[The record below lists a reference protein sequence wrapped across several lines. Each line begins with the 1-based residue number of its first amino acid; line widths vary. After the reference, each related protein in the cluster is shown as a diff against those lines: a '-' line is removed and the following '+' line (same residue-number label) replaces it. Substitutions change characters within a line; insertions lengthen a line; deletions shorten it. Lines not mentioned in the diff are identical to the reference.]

1 VVAEAPAS
9 LQPEKERSRTGLRSE
24 GRLSKAKGSVVTMR
38 LIYHKFAQSLQGFHL
53 HHVAILPKG
62 PGGALCTLGSRLYS
76 NFTLMTKTSEHLIPI
91 FQTNEV
97 LFGHDGTPGLIAFEI
112 EGTDKVKIFRRE
124 DGKTAS
130 DTVPFRPFM
139 LLADDGAL
147 KGWRGEAEVEKLA
160 GPGDFNTLALFPN
173 LNQLEQ
179 AKFHIQKKPGKAPSA
194 SDAPYWH
201 FSDPLQQFLLL
212 SGKTHF
218 LGMTFRDLNRLQLN
232 VETYCQPGFEF
243 SNAAREPDRITAIA
257 LSDSTGWERLISGK
271 EFDEAEML
279 RQLVQEIQRHDPD
292 VIEGHNLFRFDLEY
306 IEARAKKH
314 KVELNFGRNGAHLS
328 SYSSRMQVAERTIT
342 YRKYQIF
349 GRHIIDTWMLAQHYD
364 VATREL
370 ETISLKE
377 IARHCGVARADG
389 PAIAADRTSWYF
401 DHDPDTL
408 FRDALDDVR
417 EIRALSELLATSH
430 FVQSQIFPYSY
441 QNIPLRGNAT
451 KIDALFLREY
461 LHQRHAVPRPDE
473 SREVAGGYTHLE
485 YQGTA
490 RRVLHCDVTSLY
502 PSIMLV
508 YNYLPRKDELGIFS
522 GLLHD
527 LRLFRVKAKEKGRDA
542 HDEESKLYFNALQ
555 STFKI
560 LINSFYGYLGFQM
573 GHFNDFE
580 AANQVTAK
588 GRELIQSAV
597 AWLTEKGAR
606 IIEVDTDGIYFI
618 APETVNSPAEEESL
632 IASLREI
639 LPKGIDLELDGRYPA
654 MFSYK
659 MKNYALL
666 DENGQLLIK
675 GSGLRS
681 RGLEL
686 FQRDWLE
693 EMLALLLKGEK
704 ERVSDLYQRYLDDL
718 EHHRRDVTWLTK
730 IETLQDSLES
740 YQNKVRAKK
749 RNAAAP
755 YELALKSQ
763 RRYQPGDQIS
773 YYVTGT
779 KAKVKISENC
789 KIATQWDPKNPD
801 ENVEHYKAKLKDLY
815 EKFKPWIQSENQP
828 GEKDEL
834 DSEPELL

>member
-1 VVAEAPAS
+1 
-9 LQPEKERSRTGLRSE
+9 
-24 GRLSKAKGSVVTMR
+24 
-38 LIYHKFAQSLQGFHL
+38 
-53 HHVAILPKG
+53 
-62 PGGALCTLGSRLYS
+62 
-76 NFTLMTKTSEHLIPI
+76 MTQTREHSAPI
-91 FQTNEV
+91 FQRNEV

-112 EGTDKVKIFRRE
+112 EGVDKVKVFHSE
-124 DGKTAS
+124 DGKTVC

-139 LLADDGAL
+139 LLAGDDVL
-147 KGWRGEAEVEKLA
+147 KDWKGEAELEKLA
-160 GPGDFNTLALFPN
+160 GQGDFNILALFPS

-194 SDAPYWH
+194 SDAPYWY

-218 LGMTFRDLNRLQLN
+218 LGMTFRDLKRLQLDI
-232 VETYCQPGFEF
+232 ETYCQPGFEF
-243 SNAAREPDRITAIA
+243 SNPARESDRITAIA
-257 LSDSTGWERLISGK
+257 LSDSTGWERLISGT

-279 RQLVQEIQRHDPD
+279 RELVQEIQRRDPD
-292 VIEGHNLFRFDLEY
+292 VIEGHNLFRFELEY
-306 IEARAKKH
+306 IEARAKKN
-314 KVELNFGRNGAHLS
+314 KVELNFGRNGSRLS

-370 ETISLKE
+370 ETVSLQE
-377 IARHCGVARADG
+377 IARHCGVARADRT
-389 PAIAADRTSWYF
+389 AIAAGQGSWYF

-408 FRDALDDVR
+408 FHDALDNVR

-461 LHQRHAVPRPDE
+461 LHQRHSVPRPDE
-473 SREVAGGYTHLE
+473 SRAVIGGYTHME

-490 RRVLHCDVTSLY
+490 RHILHCDVTSLY

-527 LRLFRVKAKEKGRDA
+527 LRLFRLKAKEQARDA
-542 HDEESKLYFNALQ
+542 RDEESKLYFNALQ

-588 GRELIQSAV
+588 GRDLIQSAV
-597 AWLTEKGAR
+597 VWLKERGAR

-618 APETVNSPAEEESL
+618 APETVSSAAEEERL
-632 IASLREI
+632 IANLKEM

-654 MFSYK
+654 MFSYR

-666 DENGQLLIK
+666 DETGQLLIK

-693 EMLALLLKGEK
+693 EMLALLLRE
-704 ERVSDLYQRYLDDL
+704 ERERIPDLYQRYLDDL
-718 EHHRRDVTWLTK
+718 EHHRKDITWLAKT
-730 IETLQDSLES
+730 ETLQDSLES
-740 YQNKVRAKK
+740 YQNKVKAKK

-789 KIATQWDPKNPD
+789 KIATQWDPNNPD
-801 ENVEHYKAKLKDLY
+801 ENVEHYKAKLKELY
-815 EKFKPWIQSENQP
+815 EKFKPWIQSENAP
-828 GEKDEL
+828 IPNCEL
-834 DSEPELL
+834 DSEPRLL

>member
-1 VVAEAPAS
+1 
-9 LQPEKERSRTGLRSE
+9 
-24 GRLSKAKGSVVTMR
+24 M
-38 LIYHKFAQSLQGFHL
+38 
-53 HHVAILPKG
+53 
-62 PGGALCTLGSRLYS
+62 
-76 NFTLMTKTSEHLIPI
+76 
-91 FQTNEV
+91 
-97 LFGHDGTPGLIAFEI
+97 
-112 EGTDKVKIFRRE
+112 
-124 DGKTAS
+124 
-130 DTVPFRPFM
+130 
-139 LLADDGAL
+139 
-147 KGWRGEAEVEKLA
+147 
-160 GPGDFNTLALFPN
+160 
-173 LNQLEQ
+173 
-179 AKFHIQKKPGKAPSA
+179 
-194 SDAPYWH
+194 
-201 FSDPLQQFLLL
+201 
-212 SGKTHF
+212 
-218 LGMTFRDLNRLQLN
+218 
-232 VETYCQPGFEF
+232 
-243 SNAAREPDRITAIA
+243 
-257 LSDSTGWERLISGK
+257 
-271 EFDEAEML
+271 
-279 RQLVQEIQRHDPD
+279 
-292 VIEGHNLFRFDLEY
+292 
-306 IEARAKKH
+306 
-314 KVELNFGRNGAHLS
+314 
-328 SYSSRMQVAERTIT
+328 
-342 YRKYQIF
+342 
-349 GRHIIDTWMLAQHYD
+349 
-364 VATREL
+364 
-370 ETISLKE
+370 
-377 IARHCGVARADG
+377 
-389 PAIAADRTSWYF
+389 
-401 DHDPDTL
+401 
-408 FRDALDDVR
+408 
-417 EIRALSELLATSH
+417 
-430 FVQSQIFPYSY
+430 
-441 QNIPLRGNAT
+441 
-451 KIDALFLREY
+451 
-461 LHQRHAVPRPDE
+461 
-473 SREVAGGYTHLE
+473 AGGYTHLE

-490 RRVLHCDVTSLY
+490 RRVPHCDVTSLY

-618 APETVNSPAEEESL
+618 APESVNSPAEEESL

-666 DENGQLLIK
+666 DANGQLLIK

-704 ERVSDLYQRYLDDL
+704 EKVSDLYQRYLDDL
-718 EHHRRDVTWLTK
+718 EHHRRGVTWLTK

-740 YQNKVRAKK
+740 YQNKVKAKK
-749 RNAAAP
+749 RNEAAP

-779 KAKVKISENC
+779 KAEVKISENC